1 MRTGRTG
8 CGVTIV
14 LAGGNMNSSI
24 VLLLLCVCVC
34 VCVCLATTF
43 SFFAGGTM
51 DARVARRCNTGGD
64 VGVIVDWVVVGGGT
78 GLMRE
83 KSGSAF
89 GLLEVRTPVPL
100 TRVR

>member
-1 MRTGRTG
+1 
-8 CGVTIV
+8 
-14 LAGGNMNSSI
+14 
-24 VLLLLCVCVC
+24 
-34 VCVCLATTF
+34 
-43 SFFAGGTM
+43 M